1 MTNPLNQYFR
11 IPKLYVKL
19 PSQNAFY
26 PDQMV
31 DYTATGEVAVYAL
44 TAMDQILLKTP
55 DAVLNGETLLQI
67 FRNCVPSVK
76 SPGDLVEPD
85 INTLMVAIR
94 IATSG
99 AQMEYQTQ
107 CPACNT
113 EHTFDVDLTHILESQ
128 QMIESPTPV
137 DLDGELIIHVR
148 PYNFRQRHQQLM
160 QDVEHSQ
167 AVRMLDSDT
176 QVSDADKSGQ
186 IAKLF
191 RSMTERTFDLLA
203 QSVTHVTIVK
213 TQETVTDP
221 QHIREFI
228 KNISK
233 TQAEVIIEQIRQ
245 LNRTGINTESRFT
258 CTSCG
263 HAWNQPLDFDPTSFF
278 D

>member
-1 MTNPLNQYFR
+1 MNNPLNQYFR

-19 PSQNAFY
+19 PSQCAY
-26 PDQMV
+26 YEDQMV
-31 DYTATGEVAVYAL
+31 EQTASGEVAVYAL

-55 DAVLNGETLLQI
+55 DAVLNGETMLQI
-67 FRNCVPSVK
+67 FRNCVPGIK
-76 SPGDLVEPD
+76 DPGSLVEPD

-107 CPACNT
+107 CPKCNT
-113 EHTFDVDLTHILESQ
+113 EHTFDVNLSNILDTQ
-128 QMIESPTPV
+128 QMIEDVAPV
-137 DLDGELIIHVR
+137 DLDGELIVNVR

-160 QDVEHSQ
+160 HDVEQNQ
-167 AVRMLDSDT
+167 AVRLLENNTDMDEQDKT
-176 QVSDADKSGQ
+176 AQV
-186 IAKLF
+186 AKLF

-203 QSVTHVTIVK
+203 QSVTSVTIVK

-221 QHIREFI
+221 NHITEFV

-233 TQAEVIIEQIRQ
+233 AQADVIIEQIRG
-245 LNRTGINTESRFT
+245 LNRTGIDTETQFT
-258 CTSCG
+258 CDNCS
-263 HAWNQPLDFDPTSFF
+263 HAWSQSLDFDPTSFF